1 MTTAFQGLSTKEIN
15 QVRMYGCTED
25 ELRKSVE
32 SGITFKFCGP
42 AMVAASMMSDAQE
55 LLSFGGQSEG
65 TREQVRQMLNQAKWV
80 LFTYIA
86 DQK

>member
-1 MTTAFQGLSTKEIN
+1 MTTAFQGLTTKEIN
-15 QVRMYGCTED
+15 QVRMYGCTEA

-42 AMVAASMMSDAQE
+42 EMVAASMMSDAQE